1 MQRSYRKKAAVVL
14 VLLVLVAAVAWW
26 LQWREP
32 LTPSPTSAVQHSQPS
47 PPPARASGLQAVLR
61 ERFPGLDFIRAERES
76 TACEADV
83 RALTLQRWEALASS
97 GQRDHRIAHALLA
110 DSYSRT
116 PGTSARLLAG
126 LAAGAPDDAELLWL
140 HATACQPDHGC
151 DAPGAARRMVAAA
164 PDNLA
169 HWLLLIG
176 STARYP
182 DGEKPWTSQPSNMD
196 ELGRLLDAAAQ
207 ASTKYASHHGEAF
220 LVAYAAMEDLPVP
233 PSCNSS
239 QLMAARRA
247 VAQMGMSGLEVPM
260 DSTGIAIGAA
270 TAALTYAP
278 THHLVQRMCQQ
289 PALAPTRL
297 QSCRAVLSRLAD
309 GDTLLAQSVGVGAM
323 LGLADHLPAAEA
335 DAWRERYRQ
344 HRWLMEQYAAQAM
357 HFDSAK
363 ILTTMAEGEVASI
376 RAQLAQQGQWPPPV
390 DWQPKEAGKRR

>member
-247 VAQMGMSGLEVPM
+247 VAQMGMSGLEGPM
-260 DSTGIAIGAA
+260 DSTGMAIGAA
-270 TAALTYAP
+270 TAAFTPDSSA
-278 THHLVQRMCQQ
+278 HLVAHMCQE
-289 PALAPTRL
+289 PALTPARL
-297 QSCRAVLSRLAD
+297 DSCLVILARLAD
-309 GDTLLAQSVGVGAM
+309 GDTLLAQGLGLGAM
-323 LGLADHLPAAEA
+323 ARLQEHLPAAKA
-335 DAWRERYRQ
+335 AAWRERYRQ